1 MEFICKKCGV
11 IYILRLGGIPEFT
24 CNCGGNKF
32 KIRIPWGEKKED
44 FEEKMELIQPK
55 TKPIFVKGKIYY
67 NESDRANTV
76 IRLKRAIRE
85 EFLDHSRRNVAYQ
98 MEYYRTKEEFKDRM
112 EKLMESNVLP
122 FIMFLY
128 EEKDKV

>member
-1 MEFICKKCGV
+1 
-11 IYILRLGGIPEFT
+11 
-24 CNCGGNKF
+24 
-32 KIRIPWGEKKED
+32 
-44 FEEKMELIQPK
+44 MELIQPK

-112 EKLMESNVLP
+112 EKLMESNSLP

-128 EEKDKV
+128 GDKDKV